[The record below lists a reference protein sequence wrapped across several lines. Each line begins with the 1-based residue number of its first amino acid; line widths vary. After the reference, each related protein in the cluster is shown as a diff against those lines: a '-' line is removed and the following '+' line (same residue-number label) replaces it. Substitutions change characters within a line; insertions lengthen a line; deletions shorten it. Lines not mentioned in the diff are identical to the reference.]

1 MISVKGKQSRVA
13 AIFLLFLFLAVSA
26 TAPAQPLEENFFFLQ
41 MSDPQFGMHSKDK
54 DFMQET
60 ANLDFAIATANRLKP
75 RFVIVCGDLVNKAGE
90 PVQISEYK
98 RVTAKLAPRIHL
110 YSIPGN
116 HDVGNEP
123 TPESIQAFRKSIGP
137 DYFGFHEGPIYGI
150 ALNSSLLKTPEKAR
164 QAYQEQEEW
173 LRRELIKAKNSGALH
188 ILVFL
193 HHPLFLE
200 QPGEPDQ
207 YFNIPLERRT
217 PLLKLLQDAGVKFVF
232 AGHYHRNAQG
242 TSGELQM
249 VTTGPVG
256 MPLGE
261 AKSGLRV
268 VWAEGNELKHRYF
281 DFGALPAV
289 IPPTKQ

>member
-1 MISVKGKQSRVA
+1 MIFRLCFLLAIA
-13 AIFLLFLFLAVSA
+13 AIAS
-26 TAPAQPLEENFFFLQ
+26 AQPTEENFFFLQ

-54 DFMQET
+54 DFAQET

-75 RFVIVCGDLVNKAGE
+75 RFVVVCGDLVNKAGE
-90 PVQISEYK
+90 AEQISEYK

-110 YSIPGN
+110 YSLPGN

-123 TPESIQAFRKSIGP
+123 TPESLQAFRKNIGP
-137 DYFGFHEGPIYGI
+137 DYFGFREGPVYGI
-150 ALNSSLLKTPEKAR
+150 ALNSSLLKAPDNAR
-164 QAYQEQEEW
+164 KAYQEQEAW
-173 LRRELIKAKNSGALH
+173 LRTELIKAKNSGAPH

-200 QPGEPDQ
+200 QPDEPDQ
-207 YFNIPLERRT
+207 YFNIPLERRA
-217 PLLKLLQDAGVKFVF
+217 PMLKLLQDAGVKFVF

-242 TSGELQM
+242 ASGELQM

-261 AKSGLRV
+261 AKSGFRA
-268 VWAEGNELKHRYF
+268 VWATGTELQHRYF
-281 DFGALPAV
+281 DFGALPVV
-289 IPPTKQ
+289 IPPPTEK